1 MKTRGL
7 RIIPQ
12 YVHTYLQYLYTMV
25 GCACPVELRMAKRVV
40 VFFAYTAI
48 RSSLFT
54 RKNRWL
60 VGLRVF
66 TGRNAYVPAVLPRL
80 IYTVVGCVCPVE
92 WRMTKRVVFYFL
104 NTTNSSIVINRCV
117 NVPPAEGTWSSR
129 TLEGTYITPLPV
141 HLSRAH

>member
-25 GCACPVELRMAKRVV
+25 GCACPVELRMTKRVV

-66 TGRNAYVPAVLPRL
+66 TGRNAYVPAVLPYL
-80 IYTVVGCVCPVE
+80 VHYTMVMVALPCG
-92 WRMTKRVVFYFL
+92 
-104 NTTNSSIVINRCV
+104 
-117 NVPPAEGTWSSR
+117 
-129 TLEGTYITPLPV
+129 ITDDKA
-141 HLSRAH
+141 SCFFFAG